1 MAKRMSWQ
9 EKDSLK
15 FFHARFGLSLKC
27 LHWTFKFNLETK
39 PNEGCSFQMQSDG
52 KTLLQGEIYLGI
64 EEPCGLA
71 LDSHTSLFYFTH
83 LRRKSKSSK
92 KPTIFT
98 LKISC
103 LKTIVQLTLC
113 LCKKQKS
120 SHAYRTVNQSNFTV
134 RTKRSLSTWLDEL
147 KLHSTHERCW
157 SLPASLCTLKV
168 KNWWEGDIYSQSFKT
183 NVVEVIFSES
193 LGW

>member
-1 MAKRMSWQ
+1 
-9 EKDSLK
+9 
-15 FFHARFGLSLKC
+15 
-27 LHWTFKFNLETK
+27 
-39 PNEGCSFQMQSDG
+39 MQSDG

-120 SHAYRTVNQSNFTV
+120 SHAQQD
-134 RTKRSLSTWLDEL
+134 SLSPCRLNCLLPPDSGFHSLVTTSSSYP
-147 KLHSTHERCW
+147 LHIIKGNLGVFPC
-157 SLPASLCTLKV
+157 SLQGSRKK
-168 KNWWEGDIYSQSFKT
+168 KNTFVQLSQNKSIEP
-183 NVVEVIFSES
+183 NP
-193 LGW
+193 